1 MVFRTSMTPLAVPI
15 PGNSRRHKPG
25 GVYAIGTA
33 HATGQERHQRHD
45 ALQRVQAVSI
55 PPASVRRVHRAGWPR
70 WHRDRR
76 RCTMEGARSM
86 GRTWAGRVLSAL
98 AVVFLLFD
106 SVVKLLGIAP
116 VLDSFGRLGY
126 PAGVATGIGILELAC
141 VILYVTRPV
150 AVPGAVLLT
159 GFLGGA
165 VASHVRVGDPL

>member
-1 MVFRTSMTPLAVPI
+1 
-15 PGNSRRHKPG
+15 
-25 GVYAIGTA
+25 
-33 HATGQERHQRHD
+33 
-45 ALQRVQAVSI
+45 
-55 PPASVRRVHRAGWPR
+55 
-70 WHRDRR
+70 
-76 RCTMEGARSM
+76 MEGARSM

-106 SVVKLLGIAP
+106 SVIKLLGIAP

-165 VASHVRVGDPL
+165 VASHVRVGDPLFSHILFPTYVGALLWAGLVLRDERLQRLIARKGALR